1 MEKDNVIREMKE
13 RICQLEQ
20 VVFLASKLVLKY
32 EQILDKNP
40 NDEWTRVREEILNES
55 AKIRA

>member
-55 AKIRA
+55 AKTRA

>member
-1 MEKDNVIREMKE
+1 MEKDNVVREMKE
-13 RICQLEQ
+13 RICKLEQ
-20 VVFLASKLVLKY
+20 LVFLASKLVLKY

>member
-1 MEKDNVIREMKE
+1 MEKDNVVREMKE

-20 VVFLASKLVLKY
+20 VVFLASKLVLRY
-32 EQILDKNP
+32 EQILDKSP
-40 NDEWTRVREEILNES
+40 NEEWTRVREEILNES

>member
-1 MEKDNVIREMKE
+1 MEKDNVVREMKE